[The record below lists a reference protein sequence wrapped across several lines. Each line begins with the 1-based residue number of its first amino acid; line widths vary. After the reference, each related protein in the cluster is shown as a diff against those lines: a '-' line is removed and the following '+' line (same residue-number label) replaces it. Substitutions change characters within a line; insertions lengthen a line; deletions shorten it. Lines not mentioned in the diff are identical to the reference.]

1 MPKILKQKQL
11 KRIPAKIFKYENKS
25 KFYYVRF
32 WVCKGYTLNGCHTQ
46 SLKVSE
52 ERLAEKEAI
61 KVFKNFDFK
70 SEIEKNKN
78 KKHKSKRSYF
88 KDIATP
94 YFKSRELVNPQRNK
108 KEQGQFNNEMKDILE
123 RIDYTNPS
131 EVDDAITEIFYNL
144 NEKGKAVATQRN
156 YKIILSNQMNKAL
169 KNNNIQFDV
178 VPEFPKL
185 TGRGVK
191 RVGYQPK
198 ERKIIR
204 ERFREETRI
213 TEDNSYDEM
222 ADYLSTCES
231 SSGAR
236 PGLELLRVRRN
247 HIGFINDP
255 HSEKPVIKMRLLQT
269 KKQEHTFTLADWW
282 RDEVY
287 PRIINRHPN
296 CNELDYLFF
305 PKVENREKLFER
317 IRKNFVR
324 LADDVD
330 LYELP
335 DGRKRPIYVYRHSF
349 ITGRRK
355 KGVNAEVL
363 ALHSNNSPTM
373 INKHYSVLTDDH
385 LLDIHNQVFPER
397 KKSTKNLKVITKK

>member
-144 NEKGKAVATQRN
+144 NEQGKAVATQRN

-236 PGLELLRVRRN
+236 PGLELLKVRRN

-255 HSEKPVIKMRLLQT
+255 HNDKPVIKMRLLET
-269 KKQEHTFTLADWW
+269 KKDEHEFTLADWW

-385 LLDIHNQVFPER
+385 LLEIHNQIFPER
-397 KKSTKNLKVITKK
+397 RKSTQKLKVITKK